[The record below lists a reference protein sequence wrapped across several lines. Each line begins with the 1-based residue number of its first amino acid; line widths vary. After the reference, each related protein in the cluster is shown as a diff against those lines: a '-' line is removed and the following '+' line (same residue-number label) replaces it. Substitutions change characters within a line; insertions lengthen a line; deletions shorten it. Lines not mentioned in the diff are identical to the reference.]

1 MSSGFMGPEGYGP
14 DAFGDF
20 LARFF
25 GGGPGSSGGARPG
38 PRYIDI
44 GRLMSEPARRMVG
57 DAASYA
63 AEHGS
68 TDLETEHLLR
78 AALTTEPTRDLV
90 ARAGADPD
98 ALVAQIDSTAGEGP
112 PQTRIAVTPAVKR
125 ALLDA
130 HDLARHT
137 GASYIGPEHV
147 LAALA
152 ANPDS
157 AAGRILIAARFDP
170 GAASGPYPGGP
181 YPGGPRPGQ
190 RPAPRVGAASWE
202 GGPEQHPPQGGTTP
216 TLDKYGRDL
225 TDLARAG
232 RVDPVI
238 GRDDEIE
245 QTVEVLSRRG
255 KNNPVLIGDAGV
267 GKTAIVEGL
276 AQRIAENDV
285 PDTLRGRRVV
295 ALDLSGVVAGTRYR
309 GDFEERLNAIIEEI
323 RAHSDEVIVFID
335 ELHTVV
341 GAGAGGGGSEGGSM
355 DAGNMLKPA
364 LARGELHV
372 IGATTLEEYRRY
384 IEKDAALARRF
395 QPILVPEPSPGDAVE
410 ILRGLRDRYE
420 AHHQVRYT
428 DEALLAAVELSDRY
442 LTERFLPDK
451 AIDLIDQAGARVRLR
466 VHSDTDVRA
475 LEREVEELV
484 RDKDQAVAAEQ
495 YERATG
501 LRDRIQELC
510 ARIEAGRGAERSGDG
525 RVVEVTAE
533 DIAEV
538 VSRQTGIPVSS
549 LTQEEK
555 DRLLGLEEHLRER
568 VIGQDEAVTAVSEAV
583 LRSRAGLADPA
594 RPIGSFLFLGP
605 TGVGKTEL
613 ARALAGALFG
623 SEERM
628 VRLDMSEFQER
639 HTVSRLVGA
648 PPGYVGHDEAGQ
660 LTEAVRRH
668 PYSLLL
674 LDEVEKAH
682 PDVFNIL
689 LQVLDDGR
697 LTDAQGRTVS
707 FKNTV
712 VVMTSNLGSEVIG
725 TGRGVLGFGSTG
737 DGAGEEAARER
748 VLRPLREHFRPEF
761 LNRIDE
767 IVVFRRL
774 DEEQLRR
781 ITDLLLEE
789 TRRRTRAQGVTL
801 EVAPEAV
808 DWLARHGHQPEY
820 GARPL
825 RRTIQRE
832 VDNRLSRLL
841 LDGALPAGSRVRV
854 TVDGEDR
861 LAFGA
866 EPPAEGPGGP
876 AGTGESGGPAGGSG
890 GPGGPAGGPPAPDAA
905 RAGADRAAGDGA
917 GRGGVPRGPGPGL
930 PGTAA
935 PGAAAAGEGPTGPAA

>member
-1 MSSGFMGPEGYGP
+1 MSSGFMGPEGFGP
-14 DAFGDF
+14 DPFGEF

-25 GGGPGSSGGARPG
+25 GGGTGSSQAG
-38 PRYIDI
+38 PRRIDI
-44 GRLMSEPARRMVG
+44 GRLMSEPTRNLVAG
-57 DAASYA
+57 AAAYA

-68 TDLETEHLLR
+68 TDLDTEHLLR
-78 AALTTEPTRDLV
+78 AALAVEPTRNMV
-90 ARAGADPD
+90 AQAGADPD
-98 ALVAQIDSTAGEGP
+98 ALAAQIDRQAGDTLLKESDR
-112 PQTRIAVTPAVKR
+112 PQLNSLAVTPAVKR

-130 HDLARHT
+130 HELARAT

-152 ANPDS
+152 ANGDS
-157 AAGRILIAARFDP
+157 AAGHILSAAHFDP
-170 GAASGPYPGGP
+170 NAMSQSQPRQAPPGTEH
-181 YPGGPRPGQ
+181 RP
-190 RPAPRVGAASWE
+190 
-202 GGPEQHPPQGGTTP
+202 PPQSGTP
-216 TLDKYGRDL
+216 NLDKFGRDL
-225 TDLARAG
+225 TELARED
-232 RVDPVI
+232 RIDPVI
-238 GRDDEIE
+238 GRDQEIE

-276 AQRIAENDV
+276 AQRIADGEV
-285 PDTLRGRRVV
+285 PDTLLGRRVIQ
-295 ALDLSGVVAGTRYR
+295 LDIPGVVAGTRFR
-309 GDFEERLNAIIEEI
+309 GDFEERMNGIIDEI
-323 RAHSDEVIVFID
+323 RSHSDELVVFID

-341 GAGAGGGGSEGGSM
+341 GAGSGAEGGGM

-395 QPILVPEPSPGDAVE
+395 QPVLVPEPTPEDALQ

-451 AIDLIDQAGARVRLR
+451 AIDLMDQSGARVRLR
-466 VHSDTDVRA
+466 SCTKTTDVRA
-475 LEREVEELV
+475 LERDCEQLT

-495 YERATG
+495 YERATE
-501 LRDRIQELC
+501 LRDRINQLT
-510 ARIEAGRGAERSGDG
+510 ARIEDIRSRPSESQVHD
-525 RVVEVTAE
+525 RVAKVTAE
-533 DIAEV
+533 DIADI
-538 VSRQTGIPVSS
+538 VSKQTGIPVSS

-555 DRLLGLEEHLRER
+555 ERLLGLEAHLHQR

-583 LRSRAGLADPA
+583 LRSRAGLADPN

-613 ARALAGALFG
+613 ARALAEALFG
-623 SEERM
+623 SDDRM
-628 VRLDMSEFQER
+628 VRLDMSEFQEK

-648 PPGYVGHDEAGQ
+648 PPGYVGHEEAGQ

-674 LDEVEKAH
+674 LDEVEKGH
-682 PDVFNIL
+682 PDVFNVL

-697 LTDAQGRTVS
+697 LTDSQGRTVD

-712 VVMTSNLGSEVIG
+712 IVMTSNLGSEAIA
-725 TGRGVLGFGSTG
+725 GRGSVLGFGATDASVT
-737 DGAGEEAARER
+737 EEARRER
-748 VLRPLREHFRPEF
+748 VLRPLRDHFRPEF

-767 IVVFRRL
+767 IVIFQRL
-774 DEEQLRR
+774 AEDQLRQ

-789 TRRRTRAQGVTL
+789 TRRRLRAQD
-801 EVAPEAV
+801 VAIEFTPAAV
-808 DWLARHGHQPEY
+808 DWIARRGHQPEY

-841 LDGALPAGSRVRV
+841 LDGKLTAGERVRV
-854 TVDGEDR
+854 DVDADELTFDATR
-861 LAFGA
+861 A
-866 EPPAEGPGGP
+866 P
-876 AGTGESGGPAGGSG
+876 SGIS
-890 GPGGPAGGPPAPDAA
+890 
-905 RAGADRAAGDGA
+905 
-917 GRGGVPRGPGPGL
+917 
-930 PGTAA
+930 
-935 PGAAAAGEGPTGPAA
+935 